1 MSCFQTKHPI
11 EFYFIYSIYE
21 YLSGILHRV
30 DVYRIYTYMN
40 QFLNVIWNNISGYN
54 SKE

>member
-1 MSCFQTKHPI
+1 MFPTKHHI

-21 YLSGILHRV
+21 YLSGILHV

-40 QFLNVIWNNISGYN
+40 QFLNISGYN